1 MKKSIRNI
9 VTILFLATFSAHAQQ
24 PGYYRLQVGDI
35 QVTALSDGTVPL
47 DLARLLSN
55 TQPGEVE
62 KLLSLNFMP
71 TTVETSVN
79 AYLVKTGD
87 KLILVDAGTA
97 GNFGPTLGQLTKSLA
112 KAGYTPDQIDAV
124 LITHAH
130 VDHVGGLM
138 DGDKM
143 VFPNATIYISK
154 PEVEFWFGA
163 KSKGNIP
170 EKLKGFY
177 QFADVSVSPYL
188 KAGKVKTFDYG
199 QELFPGIMPLA
210 RPGHTPGH
218 TFYMLSSKGE
228 KLVFWGDVIHSAA
241 IQFTDPSVT
250 IDFDVDTRAAAG
262 TRNQA
267 FAEAAKEGYWVASDH
282 ISFPGIGHVRADG
295 SKYVWVPANYSTNAL
310 AR

>member
-1 MKKSIRNI
+1 MEKSIRNI
-9 VTILFLATFSAHAQQ
+9 LTILLLTSFSAHAQQ

-47 DLARLLSN
+47 DMDKLLSN
-55 TQPGEVE
+55 TQPGEVK

-87 KLILVDAGTA
+87 KLILVDAGAA
-97 GNFGPTLGQLTKSLA
+97 GNFGPTAGQLIKSLA
-112 KAGYTPDQIDAV
+112 NAGYSPNQIDAV
-124 LITHAH
+124 LITHVH
-130 VDHVGGLM
+130 VDHVSGLV
-138 DGDKM
+138 DGEKL

-154 PEVEFWFGA
+154 PEADFWFGA
-163 KSKGNIP
+163 KSKANMP
-170 EKLKGFY
+170 EQLKGSY
-177 QFADVSVSPYL
+177 KIAGASVGPYM

-199 QELFPGIMPLA
+199 GELFPGILPLA

-228 KLVFWGDVIHSAA
+228 KLLFWGDIIHSAA

-250 IDFDVDTRAAAG
+250 IGFDIDSKAAAA
-262 TRNQA
+262 TRKQA
-267 FAEAAKEGYWVASDH
+267 FAKAAKEGYWIASDH
-282 ISFPGIGHVRADG
+282 ISFPGIGHVRTEG
-295 SKYVWVPANYSTNAL
+295 SKYIWVPANYSTYTL
-310 AR
+310 AE